1 MNEKDIICQYA
12 KELKLAT
19 IRENISLFV
28 EDATRE
34 VPLYG
39 TIRLPVMIPIIIAG
53 LAL

>member
-34 VPLYG
+34 QWGYLKY
-39 TIRLPVMIPIIIAG
+39 ILLIS
-53 LAL
+53 L